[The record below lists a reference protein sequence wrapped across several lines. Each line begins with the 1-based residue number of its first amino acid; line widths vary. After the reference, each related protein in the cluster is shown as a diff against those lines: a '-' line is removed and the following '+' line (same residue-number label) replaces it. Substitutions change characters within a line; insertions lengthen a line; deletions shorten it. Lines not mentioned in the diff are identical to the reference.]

1 MKQQLNVEDLISKDL
16 LKIVE
21 SEDLSKAASLMIKN
35 KISGLPVVN
44 NEQKLVGVIDNSD
57 IVRAF
62 NDVRPHE
69 KLAQKYGYLH

>member
-1 MKQQLNVEDLISKDL
+1 
-16 LKIVE
+16 
-21 SEDLSKAASLMIKN
+21 MIKN

-69 KLAQKYGYLH
+69 KLAYKYGYLH